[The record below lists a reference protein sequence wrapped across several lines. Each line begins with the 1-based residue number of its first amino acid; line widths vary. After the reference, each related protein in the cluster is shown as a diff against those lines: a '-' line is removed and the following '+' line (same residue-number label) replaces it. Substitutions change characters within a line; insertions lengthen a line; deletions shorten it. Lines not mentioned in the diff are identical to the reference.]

1 MPKATSSVVDFGAE
15 LSPGLRVCGARY
27 LLKRLIGRGEFS
39 EVWLARDIK
48 NTRDV
53 ALKFL
58 PKALLQDANLM
69 EYFLEEARR
78 ETLLKNSH
86 IVSVYEF
93 ARDHDS
99 AAIAMEFVD
108 GWSLATLKV
117 DKPDRRHNIKEIEPW
132 VRELCDALAYAHNEF
147 GMIHGDLKPSNLLVS
162 MREGIKVS
170 DFGFGAHIRNES
182 SKRGIIKSGYNG
194 IGFLSPQQVMG
205 ETPVKADDIYSLGA
219 TIFDLLTG
227 TPPFYKGEV
236 VAQICSLKPP
246 RMAQRLKE
254 LQIQS
259 DPTSAVWE
267 EAVAACLAKNPADRP
282 QSVEEVLGLLE
293 RPEPEANATE
303 FKEADESVP
312 PALEQIAEPTE
323 APPLTVAL
331 PGPGPVIPLILAIAG
346 LFLVVGLLTAF
357 WFVRSGK
364 FAAMLATVNQGTSA
378 GSLDNSF
385 KAGTGTDDTIWCL
398 TPLPDGKILISG
410 VFMNYD
416 GVAEHR
422 IARLQANGALDQT
435 FVAQLAG
442 SVSTM
447 VSEDNG
453 KVLVGGLG
461 LVPGH
466 PGRKLVRLN
475 ADGSFDDS
483 FGGGTYNR
491 AVVATA
497 VQADGKV
504 LVGGRFATVSSRHHV
519 GLIRLTADGALDDSF
534 DIGTG
539 PSAAVCAIE
548 IQPDEKFV
556 VAGEFKKFNNQ
567 NAGHLVRLNPDG
579 SPDAGF
585 DDGDGADESIWCIR
599 LQKDGKIL
607 ISGSFNR
614 VNGSPCPH
622 IARLN
627 ADGSLDASFHAP
639 DGLGTDLRGMALQP
653 DGKIVVGGY
662 LNANGSSVPIIVRL
676 NNDGSLDKSFQVS
689 GATGNTV
696 WGVRILPDGK
706 ILVAGRFNSLD
717 GVLCGNIARLRD

>member
-1 MPKATSSVVDFGAE
+1 MPKATSSGVDFGAE

-39 EVWLARDIK
+39 EVWLARDIR
-48 NTRDV
+48 NTRDI

-58 PKALLQDANLM
+58 PRALLQDANLM
-69 EYFLEEARR
+69 EFFLEEARR
-78 ETLLKNSH
+78 QTLLKHSH
-86 IVSVYEF
+86 VVSIYEF
-93 ARDHDS
+93 VRDHDS
-99 AAIAMEFVD
+99 AAVAMEFVD

-117 DKPDRRHNIKEIEPW
+117 DKPDRRQNIKEIEPW
-132 VRELCDALAYAHNEF
+132 IRELCDALAYAHNEF

-182 SKRGIIKSGYNG
+182 SKRGVIKSGYSG

-205 ETPVKADDIYSLGA
+205 EAPVKADDIYSLGA

-246 RMAQRLKE
+246 RMAQRLAE
-254 LQIQS
+254 LRIQS
-259 DPTSAVWE
+259 EPVSVVWE
-267 EAVAACLAKNPADRP
+267 ETVAACLAKNPADRP
-282 QSVEEVLGLLE
+282 QSVEEVLSLLE
-293 RPEPEANATE
+293 RPEPEPNATE

-312 PALEQIAEPTE
+312 PALEQISEPTE
-323 APPLTVAL
+323 APPLTVAK
-331 PGPGPVIPLILAIAG
+331 PGPGAVVPLILSIVA
-346 LFLVVGLLTAF
+346 LFLVVGLLAAF

-364 FAAMLATVNQGTSA
+364 FSTVLATVNQETSA
-378 GSLDNSF
+378 GSVDNSF
-385 KAGTGTDDTIWCL
+385 KAGTGADDTVWCL
-398 TPLPDGKILISG
+398 APLPDGKILISG
-410 VFMNYD
+410 VFMNYN

-422 IARLQANGALDQT
+422 IARLQADGALDQT
-435 FVAQLAG
+435 FAAQLAG

-447 VSEDNG
+447 MPEDNG
-453 KVLVGGLG
+453 KVIVGGLG
-461 LVPGH
+461 LMPGH

-491 AVVATA
+491 AVVAA
-497 VQADGKV
+497 AIQADGKV
-504 LVGGRFATVSSRHHV
+504 LVGGRFSTASNKHHV
-519 GLIRLTADGALDDSF
+519 GLVRLTADGQPDDSF
-534 DIGTG
+534 NIGTG
-539 PSAAVCAIE
+539 PSTAVCAIE
-548 IQPDEKFV
+548 IQPDEKIV
-556 VAGEFKKFNNQ
+556 VAGEFKKFNGQ

-579 SPDAGF
+579 SLDTGF

-607 ISGSFNR
+607 ISGSFNH
-614 VNGSPCPH
+614 VNDSPCAH

-627 ADGSLDASFHAP
+627 AGGSLDASFHAP
-639 DGLGTDLRGMALQP
+639 DDLGTDLRGMALQ
-653 DGKIVVGGY
+653 
-662 LNANGSSVPIIVRL
+662 
-676 NNDGSLDKSFQVS
+676 
-689 GATGNTV
+689 
-696 WGVRILPDGK
+696 PDGK